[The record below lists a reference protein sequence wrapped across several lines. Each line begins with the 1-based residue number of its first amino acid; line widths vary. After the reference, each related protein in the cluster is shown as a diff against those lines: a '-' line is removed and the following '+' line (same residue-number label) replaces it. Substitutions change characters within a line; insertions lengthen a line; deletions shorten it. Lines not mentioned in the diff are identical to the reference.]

1 MELFSEIY
9 SCYYQVMRHLLSNQN
24 AVSMQDIRVSFQTLL
39 SFDHTAFQPRKILSE
54 SAVIRFPH
62 RPVPCTGTA

>member
-24 AVSMQDIRVSFQTLL
+24 AVSMQDIRAQ
-39 SFDHTAFQPRKILSE
+39 I
-54 SAVIRFPH
+54 SAEGFIREHALQRFKLF
-62 RPVPCTGTA
+62 RCKEQADAGIG